1 MKQAASLD
9 TSFWSVGTIGN
20 LLQYIF
26 EFFDV
31 YVSDA
36 VRAEILTPN
45 PRFPSIIYPEA
56 QLFKVFEADG
66 RFQQGN
72 PDPVHVLPLFGCG
85 EAHAI
90 GFAQQREMWV
100 LINDE
105 RPRQHAL
112 RLGLTAV
119 AVPEFVVL
127 LYDRGFIHSVSA
139 RRIMEAIRPKTSARI
154 MAEVEAVLK
163 SLATAKGETYP

>member
-9 TSFWSVGTIGN
+9 TSFWSVGAIGN
-20 LLQYIF
+20 VLQYTF
-26 EFFDV
+26 EFFEV

-45 PRFPSIIYPEA
+45 PRYPGVVYPEA

-66 RFQQGN
+66 RFRPGN
-72 PDPVHVLPLFGCG
+72 PDPASVLPMFGHG
-85 EAHAI
+85 EAQAI
-90 GFAQQREMWV
+90 GFAQEQGMWV

-105 RPRQHAL
+105 RPRQYAL
-112 RLGLTAV
+112 QLGLTAV

-127 LYDRGFIHSVSA
+127 LYDRGFIHMASA
-139 RRIMEAIRPKTSARI
+139 RRIMETIRLKTSARI
-154 MAEVEAVLK
+154 MAEAETALRR
-163 SLATAKGETYP
+163 LATAKGDIFP